1 MGWED
6 TIKIRPEGWRGIRGM
21 DQPHHEECC
30 HKARVFFLNEL
41 NQLAIDYRVEE
52 GRPNSAILVVIDYLT
67 DLSCREFLMRL
78 RELVERDVGG
88 PPIPAEVW
96 EEGHTLRPLAIRAL
110 KVYDDCVNRQKQT
123 LGRHFQPAGQ

>member
-1 MGWED
+1 
-6 TIKIRPEGWRGIRGM
+6 M
-21 DQPHHEECC
+21 DRRRRQRLQHPM
-30 HKARVFFLNEL
+30 
-41 NQLAIDYRVEE
+41 
-52 GRPNSAILVVIDYLT
+52 LVVIDYLT

-78 RELVERDVGG
+78 REIVHRNIGG

>member
-30 HKARVFFLNEL
+30 QKARAYFLNLL
-41 NQLAIDYRVEE
+41 NQLDARVAP
-52 GRPNSAILVVIDYLT
+52 PNSAILVVIDYLT

-78 RELVERDVGG
+78 REIVHRNIGG

-110 KVYDDCVNRQKQT
+110 KLYDDCVNRQKQT